1 MRVLAFRK
9 RLISFYVERSDIVT
23 PVIEAFS
30 IIDQNNENTD
40 NEVIVKTESKAVCAG
55 GNYCSDI
62 C

>member
-1 MRVLAFRK
+1 M
-9 RLISFYVERSDIVT
+9 ERSDIVT

-40 NEVIVKTESKAVCAG
+40 NAVIVKTESKDVCAG

>member
-1 MRVLAFRK
+1 M
-9 RLISFYVERSDIVT
+9 T
-23 PVIEAFS
+23 PIIEAFS

-40 NEVIVKTESKAVCAG
+40 NEVTVKAESKAVCAG